1 MIWRSAYHR
10 KIVQF
15 ADFVTAL
22 AGFYISYYIAILLNY
37 YYPLNFP
44 PILVIRESHYI
55 IIVLI
60 SFLFVFLFKKLNAY
74 NYQRFTSLL
83 KEYMIVLK
91 VTFIGFL
98 VTIVTFFLLDD
109 KEVSRTILIV
119 YLIVSI
125 ILFTIEK
132 TFLFYI
138 APYVRRK
145 GINRKNVILIGT
157 GTRASNFIDT
167 VRNNFDWGLDIV
179 GLLTGDYDNIG
190 KEVMGI
196 KILDHYNNIQH
207 ILKTVNPEE
216 IIITISTKRF
226 NQIRDVLEICE
237 REGVTVR
244 LNSDFFGH
252 ITKHVT
258 VDNVFGLNIITF
270 NMVKQSEL
278 EFFIKR
284 VMDII
289 GSLIALL
296 IFSPVMLIASL
307 GIIISDGFPIFYSFI
322 GYGYNKKPIKIIK
335 FRTMVKNSEEIRKS
349 LLPMNEMKGPVFK
362 IKDDPRILP
371 FGKWLRRFSIDETP
385 QLISVLKGEMSLV
398 GPRQAMKEEL
408 DKYESWQ
415 RRRLSVKSGLTCL
428 WQVNGRNK
436 ISNFNEWTKLDL
448 QYIDNWSIWLDIKIL
463 LKTIL
468 IVLLGKGV

>member
-1 MIWRSAYHR
+1 
-10 KIVQF
+10 
-15 ADFVTAL
+15 
-22 AGFYISYYIAILLNY
+22 
-37 YYPLNFP
+37 
-44 PILVIRESHYI
+44 
-55 IIVLI
+55 
-60 SFLFVFLFKKLNAY
+60 
-74 NYQRFTSLL
+74 
-83 KEYMIVLK
+83 MIVLK